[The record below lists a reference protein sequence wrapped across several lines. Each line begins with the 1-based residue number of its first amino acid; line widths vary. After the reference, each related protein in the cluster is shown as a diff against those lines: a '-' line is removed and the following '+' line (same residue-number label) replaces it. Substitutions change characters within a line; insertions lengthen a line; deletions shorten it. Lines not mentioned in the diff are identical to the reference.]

1 MTGEDLPEADRADGA
16 PHPRETLQLFG
27 QQAAEDRLLEA
38 LNSGRMHHAWLI
50 TGPKGV
56 GKATLAWRLARHLI
70 ATPIE
75 TADEGLFGDAPPPPD
90 TLTISPDHPVSHRI
104 AALSEP
110 GLLLIRRA
118 WDHDRKRLKTQIT
131 VDEVR
136 KLSSFFGLSSTDG
149 GRRVVIVDSV
159 DDMNPSAANA
169 LLKVLEEPPKN
180 AVLLLISHA
189 PARLLPTIRSR
200 CRDIRL
206 PALDDAALKAALDAA
221 GYPDADPQLSA
232 LSGGSVGT
240 AIRLISQN
248 GPELYDQI
256 LQLLATTP
264 SLDRAAARKFAEH
277 ITARG
282 QEERLTVALDLLNLA
297 LSRMARH
304 GTGIPTASAASNE
317 AEVFNRL
324 SPNPHAAR
332 RWATLQQELSQR
344 IGHGRAVNV
353 DAQSLI
359 LDSLLKI
366 NETAGATA

>member
-1 MTGEDLPEADRADGA
+1 MTDDDLPESDRADGA

-27 QQAAEDRLLEA
+27 QQDAEAALLEA

-50 TGPKGV
+50 SGPKGV

-70 ATPIE
+70 ATPAE
-75 TADEGLFGDAPPPPD
+75 TADAGLFGDTPPPPD
-90 TLTISPDHPVSHRI
+90 TLAVAPDHPVSHRI

-110 GLLLIRRA
+110 SLLLIRRA
-118 WDHDRKRLKTQIT
+118 WDHDKKRLKTQIT

-136 KLSSFFGLSSTDG
+136 KLASFFGLSSTDG
-149 GRRVVIVDSV
+149 GRRVVLVDSV

-180 AVLLLISHA
+180 AILLLISHA

-206 PALDDAALKAALDAA
+206 PSLDDDALTSALDAA

-248 GPELYDQI
+248 GPELYEQI
-256 LQLLATTP
+256 LQLLASCP
-264 SLDRAAARKFAEH
+264 SLDRSAARKFAEY

-282 QEERLTVALDLLNLA
+282 QEERLAVALDLLNHA
-297 LSRMARH
+297 LSRLARH
-304 GTGIPTASAASNE
+304 GAGFSAPGPSSKE
-317 AEVFNRL
+317 TEIFNRL
-324 SPNPHAAR
+324 APNAHAAR
-332 RWATLQQELSQR
+332 RWAALQQELSQR

-366 NETAGATA
+366 NETAGAAA